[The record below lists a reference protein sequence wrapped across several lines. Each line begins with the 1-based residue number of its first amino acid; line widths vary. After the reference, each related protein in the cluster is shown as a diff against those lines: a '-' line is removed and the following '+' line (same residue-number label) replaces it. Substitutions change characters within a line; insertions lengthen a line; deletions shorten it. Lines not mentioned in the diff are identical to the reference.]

1 MKKICFI
8 FIVSALFIFIGSG
21 GVDSED
27 CPTIDGNMWS
37 SRPLRMMGS
46 GEAYNYCE
54 NLNECGHADWHL
66 PNINELR
73 TLIQNC
79 PETQTGGICGVHDP
93 DCLKDPD
100 CFYYSAGQCL
110 CEKKENN
117 GGYYSKLGDDDK
129 VVLWSS
135 SNFEHISGCIATTLV
150 WLVDF
155 SSGEVRHEEEES
167 YSSYHN
173 VRCVR

>member
-1 MKKICFI
+1 MNKFSSI
-8 FIVSALFIFIGSG
+8 FIILALFIFIGC
-21 GVDSED
+21 DRED
-27 CPTIDGNMWS
+27 CTAIDGNMWS
-37 SRPLRMMGS
+37 SRSLTMMGS
-46 GEAYNYCE
+46 GEADNYCK
-54 NLNECGHADWHL
+54 NLNECGYSDWRL

-79 PETQTGGICGVHDP
+79 PATQPDGICGVHDP

-110 CEKKENN
+110 CEKKEDN
-117 GGYYSKLGDDDK
+117 GGYYSKLGDDDN

-135 SNFEHISGCIATTLV
+135 SDFEYISGCEATTLV

-155 SSGEVRHEEEES
+155 SSGEVRNEE
-167 YSSYHN
+167 YGYHN